1 MSLLALS
8 PLRLFAAMPG
18 NIAQG
23 IIWGIM
29 AVGVYMTFRLLNF
42 ADLTVDGSFTTGGA
56 TAVMLI
62 TGGVP
67 AWAALLLAFLVG
79 MVTGLATGL
88 LHTKLGIPEILAGIL
103 TQIALY
109 SINLRIMGGKAN
121 QVVSVDKYHLVVT
134 MRKIPLAILSGG
146 IICFA
151 IICIM
156 YWFFGTEIGSG
167 IRATGCNPNMAKA
180 QGINV
185 GSMKVLTLALSN
197 GLVALA
203 GGLLAQYQG
212 FADINMGRGSIV
224 VGLAAVIIGET
235 LGEAIFGRRLNF
247 MGHLLFVAIGGV
259 IYYIVIGFV
268 LWLKMPA
275 NDLKLFTAIVVAIF
289 LAVPYLQAKSRNSF
303 AKAAKK
309 GDEKPAL
316 LGVTLKL
323 NPGDFCTVIGGNG
336 AGKSTCLNAIA
347 GVWPVDGGSIIVDGE
362 NITGLPEYKRAEFL
376 GRVFQDPMN
385 GTAATMQ
392 IDEHHKAGT

>member
-1 MSLLALS
+1 MSLLALN
-8 PLRLFAAMPG
+8 PLRLMAAMPG

-62 TGGVP
+62 TGGIP

-309 GDEKPAL
+309 G
-316 LGVTLKL
+316 
-323 NPGDFCTVIGGNG
+323 
-336 AGKSTCLNAIA
+336 
-347 GVWPVDGGSIIVDGE
+347 
-362 NITGLPEYKRAEFL
+362 AE
-376 GRVFQDPMN
+376 
-385 GTAATMQ
+385 
-392 IDEHHKAGT
+392 